1 MQIYYKF
8 GFPISRVA
16 AQFACNTSRQTGQG
30 ILKALLGFADLSASA
45 REGVHGLLT
54 LLPTI
59 PTVSAERALDLGKFY
74 VLRLLSE
81 NERNIGGLLR
91 RLDELQALIKDH
103 KNTLKTPLTLSTIHS
118 SKGLEYNRVF
128 LLDIIDGILPSKPT
142 PERKT
147 EEDIRMYQEDR
158 RLFYVAMTRAKS
170 ALYLFSCADSQSSFI
185 SEAMRSLPREIFPA
199 DDIFSFVHESLLG
212 KRYTSKENGQGEILA
227 QGDDRFLIKYSDGK
241 TELLSLCQMAERRDT
256 TVQYAP
262 PKPEKLKKPPVTASK
277 TASPQSFKVG
287 KEIYHS
293 IFGTGRIDALSSSGT
308 NIIASISF
316 DKTGDTK
323 RFVLQDAVKKGLL
336 RVIE

>member
-1 MQIYYKF
+1 M
-8 GFPISRVA
+8 
-16 AQFACNTSRQTGQG
+16 
-30 ILKALLGFADLSASA
+30 
-45 REGVHGLLT
+45 
-54 LLPTI
+54 
-59 PTVSAERALDLGKFY
+59 
-74 VLRLLSE
+74 LRLLSE

-103 KNTLKTPLTLSTIHS
+103 KNTSKTPLTLSTIHS

-147 EEDIRMYQEDR
+147 EKDIRMYQEDR

-170 ALYLFSCADSQSSFI
+170 ELYLFSCADSQSSFI
-185 SEAMRSLPREIFPA
+185 SEAMRSLPREVFPA
-199 DDIFSFVHESLLG
+199 DDVFSFMHENLLG
-212 KRYTSKENGQGEILA
+212 KRYASKENGQGEILA

-262 PKPEKLKKPPVTASK
+262 PMPEKLKKPPVTASK

-293 IFGTGRIDALSSSGT
+293 IFGAGRIDALSSSGT
-308 NIIASISF
+308 NTIVSISF

-336 RVIE
+336 CVIE